1 MKKFK
6 EFLIARSMNWSAMI
20 LGGLTCV
27 LLFTISLPHS
37 MALRK
42 LLILLIFIFAIK
54 PFWDAMH
61 DKMHRLKEV
70 VWLALALQLWMLI
83 ISGFIAPN
91 PFESFMEW
99 KGQWLPFIMCLIAGI
114 GLARV
119 IMLTKL
125 ANHQSA
131 AAILIC
137 APIALFL
144 IINAL
149 VMIKEMLLAGSYLPN
164 QMGITD
170 EKGITNYLIAM
181 IEPILAAD
189 ILARLVKGKRL
200 LPIPNWA
207 ISAFLALAIF
217 SLFAASSRNGLIVM
231 ILTLLICATMMIA
244 EFHKIYSWQRIAS
257 SVLLTFTIVAGV
269 VFTAYKTEPRW
280 QGFVETIPIAWD
292 IDHDLLWLKADGVG
306 LPKTS
311 NGISVDPSQYYRIA
325 WLHEGWRMLV
335 AHPWG
340 IEISRNTFH
349 QLELEKHGY
358 AEMSHSHNGWIDLG
372 LNVGVL
378 GILLWGGFLWL
389 LARAGWQSWQY
400 YKNPLGLALALMTIM
415 FVVRAML
422 DSVFRNHIIEQFAL
436 VAGLIFTTI
445 LYEHNDESKH
455 TAAS

>member
-1 MKKFK
+1 MQKLKL
-6 EFLIARSMNWSAMI
+6 FLSEKNISWSALI
-20 LGGLTCV
+20 LVGLTCV
-27 LLFTISLPHS
+27 LLFIISLPHS

-42 LLILLIFIFAIK
+42 LLIFIIFIIAFK

-61 DKMHRLKEV
+61 DSLTRLKSV
-70 VWLALALQLWMLI
+70 VLLALALQLWMLV
-83 ISGFIAPN
+83 ISGFIAPH
-91 PFESFMEW
+91 PLESFMEW
-99 KGQWLPFIMCLIAGI
+99 KGQWLPVIMCLITGI
-114 GLARV
+114 GLARTL
-119 IMLTKL
+119 MWSKL
-125 ANHQSA
+125 ANRQSI

-144 IINAL
+144 GINAL
-149 VMIKEMLLAGSYLPN
+149 VMIKDMLLADSFLTN
-164 QMGITD
+164 QIGITD
-170 EKGITNYLIAM
+170 EKGITNYLIAL
-181 IEPILAAD
+181 IEPILVAD
-189 ILARLVKGKRL
+189 LLARLVKGKRL

-207 ISAFLALAIF
+207 ISAFFALAVF

-231 ILTLLICATMMIA
+231 MLALMLGAVMMIT

-269 VFTAYKTEPRW
+269 IFTAYKTEPRW

-292 IDHDLLWLKADGVG
+292 IDHDLLWLKADAVG

-311 NGISVDPSQYYRIA
+311 NGTSVDPSQYYRIA
-325 WLHEGWRMLV
+325 WLHEGWRMLL

-340 IEISRNTFH
+340 IEISRDTFH
-349 QLELEKHGY
+349 QLELGKHGH

-378 GILLWGGFLWL
+378 GMLLWGGFLWL
-389 LARAGWQSWQY
+389 LARTGWQSWQD
-400 YKNPLGLALALMTIM
+400 YKNPLGLALTLMTIM

-445 LYEHNDESKH
+445 LYEHYDESKP